1 MERRTF
7 LGLTAASAASAALP
21 ACRSAEP
28 PGPPAA
34 GGTFQQVGTL
44 SQLAQSG
51 DRLNTQVGTAPITLL
66 KNPDSGDLMAV
77 SRICPHAGCTV
88 EWREQT
94 VLFAC
99 PCHNSLFSP
108 TGGVV
113 QGPANRALAT
123 YPVKVEGETILVQ
136 G

>member
-7 LGLTAASAASAALP
+7 LGFTAASAASVALP
-21 ACRSAEP
+21 ACRSAAP
-28 PGPPAA
+28 PSPPAA

-51 DRLNTQVGTAPITLL
+51 DRLDTQVGTAPITLI
-66 KNPDSGDLMAV
+66 KNPDSGDLIAV

-88 EWREQT
+88 EWQT
-94 VLFAC
+94 QTALFAC
-99 PCHNSLFSP
+99 PCHNSLFSA
-108 TGGVV
+108 TGSLV

>member
-28 PGPPAA
+28 PSPPAA
-34 GGTFQQVGTL
+34 GGAFQQVGTL

-51 DRLNTQVGTAPITLL
+51 DRLDTQVGTAPITLL

-88 EWREQT
+88 EWRTQT
-94 VLFAC
+94 ALFAC

>member
-21 ACRSAEP
+21 ACQSATP
-28 PGPPAA
+28 PSPPTA
-34 GGTFQQVGTL
+34 GGTFQRVGTL

-51 DRLNTQVGTAPITLL
+51 DRLDTQVGTAPIKLL

-88 EWREQT
+88 EWRTQT
-94 VLFAC
+94 ALFAC
-99 PCHNSLFSP
+99 PCHNSLFSAS
-108 TGGVV
+108 GAVV

>member
-7 LGLTAASAASAALP
+7 LGLAAASAATSALP
-21 ACRSAEP
+21 ACKSAAP
-28 PGPPAA
+28 PSPPATS
-34 GGTFQQVGTL
+34 GTFQQVGTL

-51 DRLNTQVGTAPITLL
+51 DRLDTQVGTAPITLL
-66 KNPDSGDLMAV
+66 KNPDNGDLIAV

-88 EWREQT
+88 EWRTQT
-94 VLFAC
+94 ALFAC
-99 PCHNSLFSP
+99 PCHNSLFSAA
-108 TGGVV
+108 GAVV

-123 YPVKVEGETILVQ
+123 YPVKVEGETILVM

>member
-21 ACRSAEP
+21 ACRSESP
-28 PGPPAA
+28 PSPPAA
-34 GGTFQQVGTL
+34 SGSFRQVGTL
-44 SQLAQSG
+44 SQLAQNG
-51 DRLNTQVGTAPITLL
+51 DRLDTQVGTAPITLL

-88 EWREQT
+88 EWRNET
-94 VLFAC
+94 ALFAC

-108 TGGVV
+108 AGEVV

-123 YPVKVEGETILVQ
+123 YPVKIEGETILVQ